1 MNQNIFDID
10 ISLKHSFSERV
21 QIQCPQL
28 HLSITGPSGTGKSSI
43 AKAVAGIINFEGIIA
58 FKGKELIEPA
68 HVRNFAYLPQDLQ
81 LFPHFNAKEN
91 ILFPKH
97 SQIRPEIIDALKLEN
112 ILERMPR
119 HLSGGEKQRVALA
132 RALSI
137 DANLYILDEPFSSL
151 DSVMKERALKL
162 VKQKT
167 QDKALL
173 LISHNDLEVQN
184 LDCVNFSIIASRSF

>member
-1 MNQNIFDID
+1 MSQNIFEID
-10 ISLKHSFSERV
+10 ISLNHLFSQRV
-21 QIQCPQL
+21 QIKSSNL

-43 AKAVAGIINFEGIIA
+43 AKAVAGIIKYNGLIL

-68 HVRNFAYLPQDLQ
+68 YRRNFAYLPQDLQ
-81 LFPHFNAKEN
+81 LFPHLSAKEN
-91 ILFPKH
+91 IHFPKY
-97 SQIRPEIIDALKLEN
+97 SQIRPEIIEALKLEK

-119 HLSGGEKQRVALA
+119 HLSGGEKQRVSLA

-137 DANLYILDEPFSSL
+137 DAELYILDEPFSSL
-151 DSVMKERALKL
+151 DSVMKEQALQL

-184 LDCVNFSIIASRSF
+184 LDCVNFSIIS